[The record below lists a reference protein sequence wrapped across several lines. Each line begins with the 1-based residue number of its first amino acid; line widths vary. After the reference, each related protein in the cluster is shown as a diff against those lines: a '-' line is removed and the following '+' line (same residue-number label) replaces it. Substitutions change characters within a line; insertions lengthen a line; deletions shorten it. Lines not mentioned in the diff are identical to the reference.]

1 MSIALKELV
10 RDPRRFLPVWIA
22 LTLLVVLLVVLA
34 GFLDG
39 LSRSQTGPYRAYDG
53 DVWVFDPDADLQLQ
67 RSRLADT
74 AVTVDSVPGI
84 AALGTLD
91 ATFTVAAV
99 GDTGE
104 DPDRLQD
111 VVLYGYELATS
122 TLPQAPADG
131 GVIVDR
137 QLQRQVPFEVG
148 DTITIG
154 PSDEPMTVTA
164 IVDDLTNGAPT
175 VWVNPD
181 EWRRLV
187 ATINP
192 AALPPPGL
200 HQALTVR
207 PAEGTD
213 AASLATAISGLD
225 GAQGATIAEA
235 IDALSVVQQ
244 QNSTF
249 TAIIAVTFVV
259 SLLVVALFFAL
270 ITLEQS
276 RLYAV
281 LKALGART
289 GELLRGISVQAVVIT
304 ALALVV
310 GIAISAAMMAVL
322 PPTLPVRVLPV
333 RIVQISLG
341 LMVTALVGGLL
352 TARRIL
358 RIDPAS
364 SIG

>member
-10 RDPRRFLPVWIA
+10 REPRRFLPVWVA
-22 LTLLVVLLVVLA
+22 LTLLVVLLVILG

-53 DVWVFDPDADLQLQ
+53 DVWVFDTAANRQLQ
-67 RSRLADT
+67 RSRVADT
-74 AVTVDSVPGI
+74 AVTADSVPGI
-84 AALGTLD
+84 DAVGSLD

-99 GDTGE
+99 GDSGG
-104 DPDRLQD
+104 DPAELQD
-111 VVLYGYELATS
+111 IVLYGYDLAS
-122 TLPQAPADG
+122 TALPEPPGDG
-131 GVIVDR
+131 EIVVDR
-137 QLQRQVPFEVG
+137 QLQRQAPFEVG

-164 IVDDLTNGAPT
+164 VVDDLTNGAPT

-187 ATINP
+187 TTVNP
-192 AALPPPGL
+192 AALPPQGF
-200 HQALTVR
+200 HQALVVQ

-213 AASLATAISGLD
+213 ATTLAPAISGLD
-225 GAQGATIAEA
+225 GVEGVTVAQA

-244 QNSTF
+244 QTSTF

-270 ITLEQS
+270 ITLEQT

-304 ALALVV
+304 AVALVV
-310 GIAISAAMMAVL
+310 GIALSAIIVVVL

-341 LMVTALVGGLL
+341 LLATALVGGLL